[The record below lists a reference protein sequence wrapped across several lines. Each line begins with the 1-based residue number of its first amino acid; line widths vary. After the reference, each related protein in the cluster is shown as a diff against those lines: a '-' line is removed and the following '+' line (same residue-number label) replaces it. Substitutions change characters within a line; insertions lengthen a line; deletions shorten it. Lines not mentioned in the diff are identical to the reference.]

1 MEEMWECCEIKTVAG
16 DWSRTQSTATT
27 CFYPPTWNENYFRY
41 SRKYLLL
48 STDLVLPLPDDVGG
62 GLVSAVHAARQLQ
75 RGVVVHVYVGP
86 AHDLRDGLCVDM

>member
-1 MEEMWECCEIKTVAG
+1 M
-16 DWSRTQSTATT
+16 
-27 CFYPPTWNENYFRY
+27 
-41 SRKYLLL
+41 LL

-75 RGVVVHVYVGP
+75 RGVVVHVYIGP

>member
-1 MEEMWECCEIKTVAG
+1 MKLRL
-16 DWSRTQSTATT
+16 SRGIGLEHSHNLLLPAHVE
-27 CFYPPTWNENYFRY
+27 WKLFRY